1 MKLGVIGAMALEVEA
16 LRAAMENSSSFTLA
30 GMEFQEGTL
39 RGCPAVV
46 VQSGVG
52 KVNAA
57 LCAQILCTHFQ
68 VSAIINTGVAG
79 SLDPALDIGDI
90 LISTDAMYHDFNVS
104 PLGYAPG
111 QVPGMDT
118 LAFPTDP
125 FLAAKARDA
134 CRALSV
140 AWKEGRVASGDQF
153 ICEKAVKER
162 IISLTGAS
170 CTEME
175 GAAIAHAA
183 YRNHIPCLI
192 LRAISDKADDSAEM
206 DYPTFERKAAQV
218 SAGLVEYMAE
228 HF

>member
-118 LAFPTDP
+118 LAFPTDS
-125 FLAAKARDA
+125 FLAAKAQDA
-134 CRALSV
+134 CHALSV
-140 AWKEGRVASGDQF
+140 TWKEGRVASGDQF